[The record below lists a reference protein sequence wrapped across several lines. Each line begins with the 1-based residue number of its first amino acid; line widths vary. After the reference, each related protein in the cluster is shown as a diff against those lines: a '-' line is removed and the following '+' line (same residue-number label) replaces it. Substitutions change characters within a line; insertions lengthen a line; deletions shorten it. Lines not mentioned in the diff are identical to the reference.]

1 MTNDKNR
8 IPKKL
13 WIAVAIVCLILLL
26 IVAAV
31 LLCGKNE
38 KILTSSP
45 VEWTATYNQR
55 NPLSANVDGIV
66 EGLELKL
73 LSNKQIKIL
82 TPNQRMIWMQYS
94 GTVTFVKGAAMKA
107 YLEVTT
113 RENTVRID
121 IGSLGLG
128 NIYERLDTDV
138 YSVCQDVQYYLYQ
151 YPYGKK
157 TAVQALVT
165 IGETPFVFSMD
176 TDQPD
181 RDIPDFEA
189 VLACFTCY
197 DSGDPQLSKL
207 KP

>member
-1 MTNDKNR
+1 MKNDKKR

-82 TPNQRMIWMQYS
+82 TPNQRMTWMKYS
-94 GTVTFVKGAAMKA
+94 GTVSFVKGAAMKA

-121 IGSLGLG
+121 IGSSGLG
-128 NIYERLDTDV
+128 SIYERLDTDE
-138 YSVCQDVQYYLYQ
+138 YSVCQGVQYYLYQ
-151 YPYGKK
+151 YPYASG
-157 TAVQALVT
+157 TTVEALVT
-165 IGETPFVFSMD
+165 IGETPFVFHMD